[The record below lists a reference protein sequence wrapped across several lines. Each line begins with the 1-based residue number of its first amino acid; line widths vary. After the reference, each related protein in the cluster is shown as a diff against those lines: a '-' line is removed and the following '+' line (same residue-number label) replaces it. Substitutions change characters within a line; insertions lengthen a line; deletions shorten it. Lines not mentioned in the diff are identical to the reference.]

1 MGSNGERVD
10 DWREKANCRG
20 MDPILF
26 FSGLT
31 WRGHVTREKV
41 TPEVRR
47 ICGECEVGKQCEVDA
62 LRNGDIGIRNGK
74 TTNEREA
81 QERLKEQQI
90 RRVTGG
96 T

>member
-1 MGSNGERVD
+1 MSLTPVPSHHEFWLIPRLTIGS
-10 DWREKANCRG
+10 
-20 MDPILF
+20 
-26 FSGLT
+26 
-31 WRGHVTREKV
+31 KV

-90 RRVTGG
+90 RRVTGRN
-96 T
+96 